1 MPFNE
6 NVSCFS
12 PQKSFL
18 SVVRVLIAETVS
30 LKTYST
36 LLETVYPAN
45 AAKFSIEAGTIERLV
60 EMHESITVSVKED

>member
-1 MPFNE
+1 M
-6 NVSCFS
+6 SCFS